1 MSVTKHL
8 RVQSMVPSMK
18 MPHAIATLLL
28 IGCCLSVISG
38 CTQSESTE
46 STATIP
52 DKAIEA
58 QRAADRA
65 RRIVHIP
72 KEAVQ
77 IDDVN
82 LGEVCSRKLDVSV
95 VVTGEVLANANLQ
108 THVTTPVTG
117 RVTKILVSIG
127 DHIPENKP
135 LLVVRSTDIQQAETD
150 LLQAEQQVRS
160 DLKQA
165 LVQIDCD
172 MANADASVKLDQ
184 KVYQRLKSLFDE
196 KIASQA
202 EFQTAETQFMKDQ
215 ITLTSLGKKREATIA
230 LSREKMKLVLGPA
243 KNKLRLLGVSDEE
256 IEGVMKTQVVDPMV
270 PVLAPED
277 GIITER
283 LVNVGEMIDPS
294 KPLFTIGD
302 FHTVWLKADVFEKD
316 ISKVHI
322 GQPIELLIDSFPD
335 RVFHG
340 KLDYVANQVDGD
352 TRTLAVRAAVSND
365 QGLLKPKM
373 FARMKIMVG
382 QHNVLSIPKTA
393 VQDASTNKVVYVAV
407 GPNTFEER
415 KVNLGAESGDFVEVL
430 DGLKPNERVA
440 TKGSFDLRAESIRNY
455 G

>member
-1 MSVTKHL
+1 
-8 RVQSMVPSMK
+8 MVPFIK
-18 MPHAIATLLL
+18 RTFKITTLLAVT
-28 IGCCLSVISG
+28 CTLSALLSG
-38 CTQSESTE
+38 CTQSESSDSSEPTTKVK
-46 STATIP
+46 TAAELQQAD
-52 DKAIEA
+52 DK
-58 QRAADRA
+58 A
-65 RRIVHIP
+65 RRIVHVP
-72 KEAVQ
+72 EQAVKV
-77 IDDVN
+77 DDVT
-82 LGEVCSRKLDVSV
+82 LGDVCSRKLDVSV

-135 LLVVRSTDIQQAETD
+135 LLIVRSTDIQQAETD
-150 LLQAEQQVRS
+150 LMQNEQQVRA
-160 DLKQA
+160 DIKQA

-172 MANADASVKLDQ
+172 MAIADASVKLDQ
-184 KVYQRLKSLFDE
+184 KNYQRLKNLFDE

-202 EFQTAETQFMKDQ
+202 DFQTAETQLMKDQ
-215 ITLTSLGKKREATIA
+215 ITLASLSKKRAATVS
-230 LSREKMKLVLGPA
+230 LSNEKMKLVLGPA

-256 IEGVMKTQVVDPMV
+256 INEVMKTQVVDPMV
-270 PVLAPED
+270 PVPAPED

-352 TRTLAVRAAVSND
+352 TRTLAVRAEVANQ

-393 VQDASTNKVVYVAV
+393 VQDASTNKVVYVAI

-415 KVNLGAESGDFVEVL
+415 RVDLGAESGDYVEVL
-430 DGLKPNERVA
+430 DGLKPHERVA
-440 TKGSFDLRAESIRNY
+440 TKGSFDLRAEAIRNY

>member
-1 MSVTKHL
+1 M
-8 RVQSMVPSMK
+8 
-18 MPHAIATLLL
+18 
-28 IGCCLSVISG
+28 
-38 CTQSESTE
+38 
-46 STATIP
+46 
-52 DKAIEA
+52 
-58 QRAADRA
+58 
-65 RRIVHIP
+65 RI
-72 KEAVQ
+72 
-77 IDDVN
+77 
-82 LGEVCSRKLDVSV
+82 
-95 VVTGEVLANANLQ
+95 
-108 THVTTPVTG
+108 
-117 RVTKILVSIG
+117 
-127 DHIPENKP
+127 
-135 LLVVRSTDIQQAETD
+135 
-150 LLQAEQQVRS
+150 
-160 DLKQA
+160 
-165 LVQIDCD
+165 
-172 MANADASVKLDQ
+172 
-184 KVYQRLKSLFDE
+184 
-196 KIASQA
+196 
-202 EFQTAETQFMKDQ
+202 
-215 ITLTSLGKKREATIA
+215 
-230 LSREKMKLVLGPA
+230 VLGPA

-256 IEGVMKTQVVDPMV
+256 IDEVMKTQVVDPMV

-352 TRTLAVRAAVSND
+352 TRTLAVRAEVANQ

-415 KVNLGAESGDFVEVL
+415 KVDLGAESGDYIEVL
-430 DGLKPNERVA
+430 GGLKPNERVA
-440 TKGSFDLRAESIRNY
+440 TSGSFDLRAESIRNY

>member
-1 MSVTKHL
+1 
-8 RVQSMVPSMK
+8 MVPIMNQK
-18 MPHAIATLLL
+18 CKTATL
-28 IGCCLSVISG
+28 IAVTCCLSAFLSG
-38 CTQSESTE
+38 CSESGSKEQSAPET
-46 STATIP
+46 
-52 DKAIEA
+52 KAQKDAAA
-58 QRAADRA
+58 QQADDRA
-65 RRIVHIP
+65 RRIVHVP

-77 IDDVN
+77 VDNVGLGDVR
-82 LGEVCSRKLDVSV
+82 SRKLDVSV

-117 RVTKILVSIG
+117 RITKILVSIG

-150 LLQAEQQVRS
+150 LMQNEQQVRA
-160 DLKQA
+160 DLQQA

-172 MANADASVKLDQ
+172 MANAGASVKLDQ
-184 KVYQRLKSLFDE
+184 KVYQRLKNLFDE

-202 EFQTAETQFMKDQ
+202 DFQTAETQLMKDQ
-215 ITLTSLGKKREATIA
+215 ITLTSLSKKREATVA
-230 LSREKMKLVLGPA
+230 LSKEKMKLVLGPA

-256 IEGVMKTQVVDPMV
+256 IEEVMKTQVVDPMV

-352 TRTLAVRAAVSND
+352 TRTLAVRAEVSNQ

-415 KVNLGAESGDFVEVL
+415 KVDLGAESGDYVEVL

>member
-1 MSVTKHL
+1 MNQKW
-8 RVQSMVPSMK
+8 K
-18 MPHAIATLLL
+18 AATLIAVTCGLSAFL
-28 IGCCLSVISG
+28 SGCSESGTKELSVPE
-38 CTQSESTE
+38 T
-46 STATIP
+46 
-52 DKAIEA
+52 KAQKDAAA
-58 QRAADRA
+58 QQADDRA
-65 RRIVHIP
+65 RRIVHVP

-77 IDDVN
+77 LDDVG
-82 LGEVCSRKLDVSV
+82 LGDVRSRKLDVSV

-150 LLQAEQQVRS
+150 LMQNEQQVRA
-160 DLKQA
+160 DLQQA

-172 MANADASVKLDQ
+172 MANAGASVKLDQ
-184 KVYQRLKSLFDE
+184 KIYQRLKNLFDE

-202 EFQTAETQFMKDQ
+202 EFQTAETQLMKDQ
-215 ITLTSLGKKREATIA
+215 ITLTSLSKKREATVA
-230 LSREKMKLVLGPA
+230 LSKEKMKLVLGPA

-256 IEGVMKTQVVDPMV
+256 IEQVMKTQVVDPMV
-270 PVLAPED
+270 PVLATED

-302 FHTVWLKADVFEKD
+302 FHNVWLKADVFEKD

-352 TRTLAVRAAVSND
+352 TRTLAVRAEVSNQ

-393 VQDASTNKVVYVAV
+393 VQDASTNKVVYVAI

-415 KVNLGAESGDFVEVL
+415 KVDLGAGWSE
-430 DGLKPNERVA
+430 A
-440 TKGSFDLRAESIRNY
+440 
-455 G
+455 

>member
-1 MSVTKHL
+1 VK
-8 RVQSMVPSMK
+8 
-18 MPHAIATLLL
+18 
-28 IGCCLSVISG
+28 
-38 CTQSESTE
+38 
-46 STATIP
+46 TAAELQQAD
-52 DKAIEA
+52 DK
-58 QRAADRA
+58 A
-65 RRIVHIP
+65 RRIVHVP
-72 KEAVQ
+72 EQAVKV
-77 IDDVN
+77 DDVT
-82 LGEVCSRKLDVSV
+82 LGDVCSRKLDVSV

-135 LLVVRSTDIQQAETD
+135 LLIVRSTDIQQAETD
-150 LLQAEQQVRS
+150 LMQNEQQVRA
-160 DLKQA
+160 DIKQA

-172 MANADASVKLDQ
+172 MAIADASVKLDQ
-184 KVYQRLKSLFDE
+184 KNYQRLKNLFDE

-202 EFQTAETQFMKDQ
+202 DFQTAETQLMKDQ
-215 ITLTSLGKKREATIA
+215 ITLASLSKKRAATVS
-230 LSREKMKLVLGPA
+230 LSNEKMKLVLGPA

-256 IEGVMKTQVVDPMV
+256 INEVMKTQVVDPMV
-270 PVLAPED
+270 PVPAPED

-352 TRTLAVRAAVSND
+352 TRTLAVRAEVANQ

-393 VQDASTNKVVYVAV
+393 VQDASTNKVVYVAI

-415 KVNLGAESGDFVEVL
+415 RVDLGAESGDYVEVL
-430 DGLKPNERVA
+430 DGLKPHERVA
-440 TKGSFDLRAESIRNY
+440 TKGSFDLRAEAIRNY

>member
-1 MSVTKHL
+1 
-8 RVQSMVPSMK
+8 MVPSMK
-18 MPHAIATLLL
+18 QTCETAALVVVT
-28 IGCCLSVISG
+28 CFLSAVLSG
-38 CTQSESTE
+38 CSQSESNELTPAE
-46 STATIP
+46 T
-52 DKAIEA
+52 KAKAAVDA
-58 QRAADRA
+58 QLADDRA
-65 RRIVHIP
+65 RRIVHVP

-77 IDDVN
+77 VDNVSLGDVR
-82 LGEVCSRKLDVSV
+82 LRKLDVSV
-95 VVTGEVLANANLQ
+95 VVTGEVLANSNLQ

-150 LLQAEQQVRS
+150 LMQNEQQVRS

-184 KVYQRLKSLFDE
+184 KVYQRLKNLFDE

-202 EFQTAETQFMKDQ
+202 EFQTAETQLMKDQ
-215 ITLTSLGKKREATIA
+215 ITLTSLSKKREATIS
-230 LSREKMKLVLGPA
+230 LSTEKMRIVLGPA

-256 IEGVMKTQVVDPMV
+256 IDEVMKTQIVDPMV

-352 TRTLAVRAAVSND
+352 TRTLAVRAEVANQ

-393 VQDASTNKVVYVAV
+393 VQDASTNKVVYVLV

-415 KVNLGAESGDFVEVL
+415 KVDLGAESGDYIEVL
-430 DGLKPNERVA
+430 GGLKPNERVA
-440 TKGSFDLRAESIRNY
+440 TRGSFDLRAESIRNY

>member
-1 MSVTKHL
+1 
-8 RVQSMVPSMK
+8 
-18 MPHAIATLLL
+18 
-28 IGCCLSVISG
+28 
-38 CTQSESTE
+38 
-46 STATIP
+46 
-52 DKAIEA
+52 
-58 QRAADRA
+58 
-65 RRIVHIP
+65 
-72 KEAVQ
+72 
-77 IDDVN
+77 
-82 LGEVCSRKLDVSV
+82 
-95 VVTGEVLANANLQ
+95 
-108 THVTTPVTG
+108 
-117 RVTKILVSIG
+117 VSIG

-150 LLQAEQQVRS
+150 LMQNEQQVRS
-160 DLKQA
+160 DLQQA

-172 MANADASVKLDQ
+172 MATAGASVKLDQ
-184 KVYQRLKSLFDE
+184 KVYQRLKNLFDE

-202 EFQTAETQFMKDQ
+202 DFQTAETQLMKDQ
-215 ITLTSLGKKREATIA
+215 ITLTSLSKKREATVA
-230 LSREKMKLVLGPA
+230 LSKEKMKLVLGPA

-256 IEGVMKTQVVDPMV
+256 IEEVMKTQVVDPMV

-352 TRTLAVRAAVSND
+352 TRTLAVRAEVSNQ

-415 KVNLGAESGDFVEVL
+415 KVDLGAESGDYVEVL
-430 DGLKPNERVA
+430 DGLKANERVA